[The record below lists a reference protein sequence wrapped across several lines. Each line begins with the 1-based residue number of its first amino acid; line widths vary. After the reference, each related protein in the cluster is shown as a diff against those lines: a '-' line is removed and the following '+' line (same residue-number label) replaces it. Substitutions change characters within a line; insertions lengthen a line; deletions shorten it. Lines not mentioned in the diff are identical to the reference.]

1 MTQTPFIDEEELK
14 RLEAENAAE
23 EQSLQQAAPAYDPK
37 SNAPDTM
44 FNEAT
49 PQQNQ
54 AAGNVQP
61 ISKQEQGAQQLTGGS
76 RRPQDVQAPPKDFG
90 EFAQRVGQDFV
101 TRTTESLA
109 TIPAGII
116 DFGMDA
122 IGRIPGAEWID
133 DTWDAKTKFKN
144 PTYQKL
150 REVTSIVAPSIA
162 TGAVAGGVSAA
173 MKGSALV
180 RGLSALGIAVTGDVA
195 INLVSDQSEGKNITT
210 VVKEA
215 APWMPLPDALVV
227 KDTDSPEARRYKNI
241 YESAGLSV
249 IGDIIGYT
257 LNAGKSI
264 MDWFKPNDA
273 AAKAYKASEAMVNA
287 DAATATRLSELDA
300 QRAVLDEQ
308 GAQISSVIP
317 QTPEEIIQQSI
328 NLDDLGK
335 ASKALQN
342 ESTTLTTEYL
352 SQGYSRLTE
361 NPLESFVERQ
371 QISRDLQIDDIGK
384 ERLMLDPEGAGGV
397 DPMITPSLFPEGSTA
412 AFSIPAGNVARN
424 MADTTAIKFGSTS
437 GSPAP
442 ILSERA
448 YYDLSNGNTYAR
460 NLIFDIA
467 ESTRATGDFDAIVDG
482 FRYTKAQMSD
492 AAWKIYN
499 DIVGTNEVGDLQKLF
514 LDNRDVKHL
523 LDGRSIKYVNDIQ
536 AEAIGYAMRDLT
548 DKYIGRV
555 VNEASARAMDT
566 VGREISDIAEG
577 YKAIPET
584 ADYDRVTEMLADRIA
599 FLMEEYSVNKYIAG
613 WALKNQDRWKQ
624 MLKTSANK
632 EEAIAGLTK
641 QFDLKVQEKH
651 AQAQGYRDMI
661 VRIANERPDAAQALI
676 DAFALSKGNVDTF
689 DKLMKWS
696 AEQMS
701 PMGLLKGSEDGLNA
715 FAQGAWAIRY
725 NNVLS
730 GLSAARAITGNAVS
744 LTLRPINSF
753 LGTGLGVMLGRNS
766 IDDLKKAHFTYTS
779 MWGTHTRALGDA
791 WDTFKRTWNN
801 GKWGNDAVMDARE
814 LARDDL
820 VTDYD
825 PSLWDTLGQMEKVWT
840 KDGNYGRV
848 MQYRFTRFLYDL
860 GNWRW
865 MKYGTNALISAD
877 SYLQT
882 TVASQLARMR
892 AYDEVMSIGYKGQEL
907 KDQLAKAEKL
917 AYGEMFDSV
926 GNITSDALKYASGE
940 IALNLDDATA
950 SFLSMG
956 TSKLPILKPFFM
968 FPKTGV
974 NGVKVAM
981 SYTPIALIPGM
992 NRYSK
997 VLMAGDNVDLIREA
1011 LLEHGMN
1018 FDALPNAMSVFK
1030 GLEAEY
1036 RGRVAFGSLLFS
1048 GLMGHALAGNIRGN
1062 GPVNASE
1069 RKKLRDNFGWKPKTI
1084 NIGGK
1089 WVSYA
1094 GYEPLDTVLSLVG
1107 DLGYYATDIGST
1119 LTEDIGTKIAWT
1131 FAATFANKTWTAG
1144 LEPLVSVI
1152 NGDETA
1158 VTRML
1163 ANETRSM
1170 IPLSGAL
1177 GVAAD
1182 AISSSQKDIYN
1193 DMIGYVKN
1201 RLPGANATLPEQID
1215 IYTGKPLND
1224 IDNPILRAI
1233 NAINPVKISEG
1244 TEPWRQWLIDS
1255 GWDGVQMIRKDSSGN
1270 HEYTPAEREV
1280 LYRYIGEQQI
1290 WKEFDKLSKN
1300 KKYNDQL
1307 DRVRAMRAQGRPSDE
1322 VDAAQSEVYSVMND
1336 IMRNAQKVA
1345 ELRLQNENQ
1354 TMWSAIQES
1363 IRNKNYMQQGR
1374 VDDAAR
1380 AADRRKAEIER
1391 LTQMYR

>member
-1 MTQTPFIDEEELK
+1 MTQTPFLDEEELK

-37 SNAPDTM
+37 TNAPDTT
-44 FNEAT
+44 FQEASA
-49 PQQNQ
+49 QQNQ

-61 ISKQEQGAQQLTGGS
+61 MDKQQQGLQQLIPGNPMDAG
-76 RRPQDVQAPPKDFG
+76 RNILEGAFAAPMG
-90 EFAQRVGQDFV
+90 A
-101 TRTTESLA
+101 
-109 TIPAGII
+109 I
-116 DFGMDA
+116 DFGMDLV
-122 IGRIPGAEWID
+122 GRIPGAEWID

-144 PTYQKL
+144 PLIQKL
-150 REVTSIVAPSIA
+150 REVASIVVPSIGVGVLSGGV
-162 TGAVAGGVSAA
+162 GAGVAAGGLA
-173 MKGSALV
+173 
-180 RGLSALGIAVTGDVA
+180 RGLAVLGVNAVGDVG
-195 INLVSDQSEGKNITT
+195 INLVSDQSEGDTLST
-210 VVKEA
+210 VIKEA
-215 APWMPLPDALVV
+215 APWMPVPEGLVV
-227 KDTDSPEARRYKNI
+227 KDTDTPEARRYKNI

-249 IGDIIGYT
+249 IGDLIGYG
-257 LNAGKSI
+257 LNAGKPI
-264 MDWFKPNDA
+264 MDWFKPKDA
-273 AAKAYKASEAMVNA
+273 TAKAYKASEAMVNA

-308 GAQISSVIP
+308 GAQVSSVIP

-328 NLDDLGK
+328 NLDELGK
-335 ASKALQN
+335 ASKGLQN

-352 SQGYSRLTE
+352 SQGYSRITE

-371 QISRDLQIDDIGK
+371 QTSRDLQIDDIGK
-384 ERLMLDPEGAGGV
+384 ERLMADPQGAGGV
-397 DPMITPSLFPEGSTA
+397 DPYITPNLFPEGSTA
-412 AFSIPAGNVARN
+412 AFSFPPGNVARN
-424 MADTTAIKFGSTS
+424 MADTTAIKFGYVS

-448 YYDLSNGNTYAR
+448 YYDLSNGNTFAR

-467 ESTRATGDFDAIVDG
+467 ESTRATGEFDAIVDG
-482 FRYTKAQMSD
+482 FRFTKAHMSD
-492 AAWKIYN
+492 GAWKIYN
-499 DIVGTNEVGDLQKLF
+499 DIIGANEISDLQKLF

-523 LDGRSIKYVNDIQ
+523 LDGRSIKYVNDVQ

-577 YKAIPET
+577 YKALPEV

-624 MLKTSANK
+624 MLKASANK
-632 EEAIAGLTK
+632 EEAITGLTK

-651 AQAQGYRDMI
+651 LQAQGYRDMI
-661 VRIANERPDAAQALI
+661 VRISKERPDAAQALI

-696 AEQMS
+696 AKQMS
-701 PMGLLKGSEDGLNA
+701 PMGLLKGTEDGLNA

-730 GLSAARAITGNAVS
+730 GLSAARAITGNALS

-753 LGTGLGVMLGRNS
+753 LGTGIGMMMGRNS
-766 IDDLKKAHFTYTS
+766 IDDLKKAHFVYSS
-779 MWGTHTRALGDA
+779 MWSTHTRALGDA

-825 PSLWDTLGQMEKVWT
+825 PSLWDTLGQMEKVWA
-840 KDGNYGRV
+840 KDGNFGRV
-848 MQYRFTRFLYDL
+848 AQYRFTRFLYDL

-882 TVASQLARMR
+882 TVANQLAKFR

-907 KDQLAKAEKL
+907 RDQLAKAEKL
-917 AYGEMFDSV
+917 AYGEMFDSM
-926 GNITSDALKYASGE
+926 GNITDQALKYSSGE

-981 SYTPIALIPGM
+981 SYTPLALIPGM
-992 NRYSK
+992 NRYAK

-1011 LLEHGMN
+1011 LAEHGMVYEQ
-1018 FDALPNAMSVFK
+1018 LPNAMSVFK

-1036 RGRVAFGSLLFS
+1036 RGRVAFGSLLFT

-1084 NIGGK
+1084 NIGGN

-1107 DLGYYATDIGST
+1107 DLGYYATDIGSS

-1201 RLPGANATLPEQID
+1201 RLPGANTTLPEQID

-1233 NAINPVKISEG
+1233 NAVNPVKVSEG

-1255 GWDGVQMIRKDSSGN
+1255 GWDGVQMIRKDSTGN

-1280 LYRYIGEQQI
+1280 LYRYIGEQQV

-1307 DRVRAMRAQGRPSDE
+1307 NRVRAMRAQGRPSDE

-1336 IMRNAQKVA
+1336 IMRAAQKSA
-1345 ELRLQNENQ
+1345 ELRLQAENQ
-1354 TMWSAIQES
+1354 TMWNAIQES

>member
-14 RLEAENAAE
+14 RLEAEAAAE
-23 EQSLQQAAPAYDPK
+23 EQVLQQAAPAYDPQK
-37 SNAPDTM
+37 NAPDTM
-44 FNEAT
+44 FQEAT

-61 ISKQEQGAQQLTGGS
+61 INKQQQGVQQLL
-76 RRPQDVQAPPKDFG
+76 PKDPLEAG
-90 EFAQRVGQDFV
+90 RNILEGGFAAPMG
-101 TRTTESLA
+101 L
-109 TIPAGII
+109 I

-122 IGRIPGAEWID
+122 IGRIPGAEQID
-133 DTWDAKTKFKN
+133 DTWDAKTKFQN
-144 PTYQKL
+144 PVFQKL
-150 REVTSIVAPSIA
+150 REVASILIPSIVVG
-162 TGAVAGGVSAA
+162 GAARGVSTLVGSGGLARGAA
-173 MKGSALV
+173 
-180 RGLSALGIAVTGDVA
+180 ALGVAVTGDVGV
-195 INLVSDQSEGKNITT
+195 NLISDQSEGKTLSNF
-210 VVKEA
+210 VKEA
-215 APWMPLPDALVV
+215 APWMPVPEALVV
-227 KDTDSPEARRYKNI
+227 KDTDLPEVRRQKNI
-241 YESAGLSV
+241 YESAGISV
-249 IGDIIGYT
+249 VGDLIGYAFA
-257 LNAGKSI
+257 AGKPV

-287 DAATATRLSELDA
+287 DSATATRLSELDG

-317 QTPEEIIQQSI
+317 QTPEEILQQSI
-328 NLDDLGK
+328 NLDELGR
-335 ASKALQN
+335 ASKELQT
-342 ESTTLTTEYL
+342 ESTSLTTEYL
-352 SQGYSRLTE
+352 SQGYSRITE
-361 NPLESFVERQ
+361 DPLESFVERQ

-384 ERLMLDPEGAGGV
+384 DRLMMDPQGAGGA
-397 DPMITPSLFPEGSTA
+397 DPYITPNLFPEGSSA
-412 AFSIPAGNVARN
+412 ALSIPPGNVARN
-424 MADTTAIKFGSTS
+424 MADTAALKFGSTS

-448 YYDLSNGNTYAR
+448 YYDLSKGNVYSR
-460 NLIFDIA
+460 NLIFDLA
-467 ESTRATGDFDAIVDG
+467 ESTRATGDFDAVVDG

-499 DIVGTNEVGDLQKLF
+499 DIINTNNLGDLSKLF
-514 LDNRDVKHL
+514 MDNRDVKHL
-523 LDGRSIKYVNDIQ
+523 LDGRAIKYVNDVQ
-536 AEAIGYAMRDLT
+536 AEAIAYAMRDLT
-548 DKYIGRV
+548 DKYVGRV

-577 YKAIPET
+577 YKALPEV

-632 EEAIAGLTK
+632 EEAITGLTQ

-651 AQAQGYRDMI
+651 LQAQGYRDMI
-661 VRIANERPDAAQALI
+661 IRIAKERPDAAQPLI

-701 PMGLLKGSEDGLNA
+701 PMGLLKGTDDGLNA
-715 FAQGAWAIRY
+715 FAQGVWAIRY

-744 LTLRPINSF
+744 LTLRPINSY
-753 LGTGLGVMLGRNS
+753 LGTGLGMLMGRNTL
-766 IDDLKKAHFTYTS
+766 DDLKKANHVYSS
-779 MWGTHTRALGDA
+779 MWSTHTRALGDA

-801 GKWGNDAVMDARE
+801 GRWGNDATMDPRE

-825 PSLWDTLGQMEKVWT
+825 PSLWDTLGEMEKVWS

-848 MQYRFTRFLYDL
+848 MQYRFTRYLYDL

-882 TVASQLARMR
+882 TVAAQLARFR
-892 AYDEVMSIGYKGQEL
+892 AYDEVMGIGYKGQEL

-917 AYGEMFDSV
+917 AYDEMFDSA
-926 GNITSDALKYASGE
+926 GNITSEALKYASGE
-940 IALNLDDATA
+940 IAMNLDDATA
-950 SFLSMG
+950 TFLSMG

-981 SYTPIALIPGM
+981 SYTPLAMIPGM

-1011 LLEHGMN
+1011 LLEHGMVY
-1018 FDALPNAMSVFK
+1018 DSLPNAMSVFK

-1119 LTEDIGTKIAWT
+1119 ITEDIGTKIAWT

-1163 ANETRSM
+1163 ANETRSL

-1193 DMIGYVKN
+1193 DLIGYVKN
-1201 RLPGANATLPEQID
+1201 RLPGANTTLPEQID

-1233 NAINPVKISEG
+1233 NAVNPVKVSEG
-1244 TEPWRQWLIDS
+1244 PEPWRQWLIDS
-1255 GWDGVQMIRKDSSGN
+1255 GWDGVQMIRKDSTGN

-1307 DRVRAMRAQGRPSDE
+1307 DRVRAMRVQGRPSDE
-1322 VDAAQSEVYSVMND
+1322 VDAAQTEVYSVMNE
-1336 IMRNAQKVA
+1336 IMRNAQKSA

-1354 TMWSAIQES
+1354 TMWNSIQES

>member
-23 EQSLQQAAPAYDPK
+23 EQSLEKAAPSYDPQK
-37 SNAPDTM
+37 NAPETT
-44 FNEAT
+44 FQEAT

-61 ISKQEQGAQQLTGGS
+61 VQSAQQQGIQQLL
-76 RRPQDVQAPPKDFG
+76 PKDPIEAG
-90 EFAQRVGQDFV
+90 RNILEGGFAAPIAA
-101 TRTTESLA
+101 L
-109 TIPAGII
+109 

-133 DTWDAKTKFKN
+133 DAWDAQTKFKN
-144 PTYQKL
+144 PVLQNL
-150 REVTSIVAPSIA
+150 REAASIIVPSIA
-162 TGAVAGGVSAA
+162 VGVASGGTAAAVTAGGVA
-173 MKGSALV
+173 
-180 RGLSALGIAVTGDVA
+180 RGLTALGINAVGDVGV
-195 INLVSDQSEGKNITT
+195 NLISDQSEGENLTT
-210 VVKEA
+210 FVKKT
-215 APWMPLPDALVV
+215 APWMPVFDGLVV
-227 KDTDSPEARRYKNI
+227 KDTDSPEVRRQKNI
-241 YESAGLSV
+241 YESAGLSIV
-249 IGDIIGYT
+249 GDLIGYAIS
-257 LNAGKSI
+257 AGKPI
-264 MDWFKPNDA
+264 MDWFKPKDA
-273 AAKAYKASEAMVNA
+273 TAKAYKAGEAMVNA
-287 DAATATRLSELDA
+287 DAATATRLSELDT

-308 GAQISSVIP
+308 GAQISSAVP
-317 QTPEEIIQQSI
+317 LTPEEAFQQSI
-328 NLDDLGK
+328 NLDELGRAAK
-335 ASKALQN
+335 ELQN

-352 SQGYSRLTE
+352 SQGHSRLTE

-371 QISRDLQIDDIGK
+371 QTSRDLQIDEIGK
-384 ERLMLDPEGAGGV
+384 EKLMLDPQGAGGV
-397 DPMITPSLFPEGSTA
+397 DPYITPSLFPEGSSA
-412 AFSIPAGNVARN
+412 AFSVPPGNVARN
-424 MADTTAIKFGSTS
+424 MADTTAIKFGSTN

-448 YYDLSNGNTYAR
+448 YYDLSNGNTVSR
-460 NLIFDIA
+460 NIIFDLA
-467 ESTRATGDFDAIVDG
+467 ESTRATGEFDAVVDG
-482 FRYTKAQMSD
+482 FRYTKAQMSE

-499 DIVGTNEVGDLQKLF
+499 DIIGTNEVSDLQKLF
-514 LDNRDVKHL
+514 MDNRDVKHL
-523 LDGRSIKYVNDIQ
+523 LDGRSVKYVNDVQ

-548 DKYIGRV
+548 DKYVGRV

-577 YKAIPET
+577 YKALPET
-584 ADYDRVTEMLADRIA
+584 ADYERVTEMLGDRLA

-613 WALKNQDRWKQ
+613 WALKAQDRWKMMFQ
-624 MLKTSANK
+624 KSADK
-632 EEAIAGLTK
+632 EIAIK
-641 QFDLKVQEKH
+641 QLMDDFDLKVQEKH

-661 VRIANERPDAAQALI
+661 SRIATERPDAAQALI
-676 DAFALSKGNVDTF
+676 DAFALSKGNVDTL

-696 AEQMS
+696 AQQMS

-715 FAQGAWAIRY
+715 FAQGVWSVRY

-744 LTLRPINSF
+744 LTLRPINTY
-753 LGTGLGVMLGRNS
+753 LGTGLGMLMGRNS
-766 IDDLKKAHFTYTS
+766 IDDLKRANHVYSS
-779 MWGTHTRALGDA
+779 MWATHTRALGDA

-801 GKWGNDAVMDARE
+801 GHWGNDATMDVRE
-814 LARDDL
+814 LVRDDL
-820 VTDYD
+820 VTDYNPD
-825 PSLWDTLGQMEKVWT
+825 LWQALGNMEKVWE
-840 KDGNYGRV
+840 KEGNTGRL

-865 MKYGTNALISAD
+865 HKYGTNALISAD

-882 TVASQLARMR
+882 TVANQLARFR
-892 AYDEVMSIGYKGQEL
+892 AYDEVMGIGYKGAEL
-907 KDQLAKAEKL
+907 TDQLAKAEKL
-917 AYGEMFDSV
+917 AYGEMFDSA
-926 GNITSDALKYASGE
+926 GNITDQALKYSSGE

-956 TSKLPILKPFFM
+956 TSRLPILKPFFM

-974 NGVKVAM
+974 NGVKIAM
-981 SYTPIALIPGM
+981 SYTPLAMIPGM
-992 NRYSK
+992 SRYAK
-997 VLMAGDNVDLIREA
+997 VLQAGDNIDLIREA
-1011 LLEHGMN
+1011 MLEHGIQ
-1018 FDALPNAMSVFK
+1018 FDSLPNGMAVFK

-1036 RGRVAFGSLLFS
+1036 RGRVAFGSLLFA

-1069 RKKLRDNFGWKPKTI
+1069 RKKLRDNFGWKPKHI

-1089 WVSYA
+1089 WISYA

-1119 LTEDIGTKIAWT
+1119 LTEDIGTKIAWS

-1152 NGDETA
+1152 NGDQTA

-1163 ANETRSM
+1163 ANEVRSA
-1170 IPLSGAL
+1170 IPWSGAL

-1182 AISSSQKDIYN
+1182 AISSTQKDIYN
-1193 DMIGYVKN
+1193 DLIGYVTN
-1201 RLPGANATLPEQID
+1201 RLPGLNANLPEQID
-1215 IYTGKPLND
+1215 IYTGTPLND
-1224 IDNPILRAI
+1224 IDNPILRAV
-1233 NAINPVKISEG
+1233 NAVNPVKISEG

-1255 GWDGVQMIRKDSSGN
+1255 GWDGLQMIRKDSTGN
-1270 HEYTPAEREV
+1270 HEYTSAEREV

-1307 DRVRAMRAQGRPSDE
+1307 DRVRAMRVQGRPKDE
-1322 VDAAQSEVYSVMND
+1322 VDVAQSEVYSVMNQ
-1336 IMRNAQKVA
+1336 IMTNAQKAA

-1354 TMWSAIQES
+1354 SMWNAIQES